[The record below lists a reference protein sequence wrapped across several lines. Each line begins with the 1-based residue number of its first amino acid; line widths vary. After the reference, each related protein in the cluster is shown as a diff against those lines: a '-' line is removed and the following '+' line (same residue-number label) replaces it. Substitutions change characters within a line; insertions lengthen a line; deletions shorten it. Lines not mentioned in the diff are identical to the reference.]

1 VAELYVVRHG
11 QASFGA
17 ANYDKLSE
25 LGWQQARWLGQWF
38 NQQGLQFD
46 RLVTGTLVR
55 HNETLAG
62 ILQGMRLAAD
72 GSAFGEPNNASTTA
86 TTSATAVATTGATT
100 TATVA
105 SITQEITGL
114 NEYDSS
120 VMLKARLGEF
130 SEQDLSKDRRFYF
143 RELREA
149 LYEWSEAQLQPPNYQ
164 SFAQFRA
171 GVVDGLKQACAPGAQ
186 RVLLVS
192 SGGPIS
198 NMVGHVLQTPNRVTV
213 DLNLQTRN
221 ASITQFAFNE
231 RSLNLMSFNNVPHLL
246 QADRAHAITYS

>member
-38 NQQGLQFD
+38 TQQGVQFD

-62 ILQGMRLAAD
+62 ILQGMQLGTNDALN
-72 GSAFGEPNNASTTA
+72 GEQSSAP
-86 TTSATAVATTGATT
+86 TGAR
-100 TATVA
+100 
-105 SITQEITGL
+105 EIAGL

-149 LYEWSEAQLQPPNYQ
+149 LYEWTEAQLQPPNYQ
-164 SFAQFRA
+164 SFIQFRA
-171 GVVDGLKQACAPGAQ
+171 GVVDGLTQACAPGAQ

-231 RSLNLMSFNNVPHLL
+231 RGLNLMSFNNVPHLL
-246 QADRAHAITYS
+246 QADRVHAVTYS

>member
-1 VAELYVVRHG
+1 VAELTVVRHG

-38 NQQGLQFD
+38 AEQGLQFD

-55 HNETLAG
+55 HQETLAG
-62 ILQGMRLAAD
+62 ILQGMGLQ
-72 GSAFGEPNNASTTA
+72 PNLEHTP
-86 TTSATAVATTGATT
+86 V
-100 TATVA
+100 
-105 SITQEITGL
+105 QEFSGL

-120 VMLKARLGEF
+120 VMLKARLGDF
-130 SEQDLSKDRRFYF
+130 DEQNLSKDRRFYF

-149 LYEWSEAQLQPPNYQ
+149 LYEWTESKLLTPNYQ
-164 SFAQFRA
+164 SFEQFRA
-171 GVVDGLKQACAPGAQ
+171 GVVDSLKQACAPGAQ

-213 DLNLQTRN
+213 DINLQTRN
-221 ASITQFAFNE
+221 ASVTQFAFNE

-246 QADRAHAITYS
+246 QADRSHAITYS